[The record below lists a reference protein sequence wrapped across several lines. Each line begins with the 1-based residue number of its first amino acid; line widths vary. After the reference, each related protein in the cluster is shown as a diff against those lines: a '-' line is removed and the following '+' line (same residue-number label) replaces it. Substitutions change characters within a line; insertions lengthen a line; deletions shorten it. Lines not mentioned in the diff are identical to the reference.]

1 MVVYNKMDR
10 LSYHGVPMYVSKNPF
25 LFGLSLSFV
34 VMSILPLVL
43 ELVYIYQRIL
53 L

>member
-1 MVVYNKMDR
+1 MVVYNKMDH

-25 LFGLSLSFV
+25 LFGLVLSC
-34 VMSILPLVL
+34 MIMLILD
-43 ELVYIYQRIL
+43 YIYDLFL